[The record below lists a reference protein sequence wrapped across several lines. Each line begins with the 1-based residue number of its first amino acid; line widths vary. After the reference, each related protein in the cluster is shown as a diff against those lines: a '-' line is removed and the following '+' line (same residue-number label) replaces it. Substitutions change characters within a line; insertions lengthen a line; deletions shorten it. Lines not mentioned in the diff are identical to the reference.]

1 METSKALQELAR
13 LEGAKG
19 PGVDQTVRC
28 KAISLLRALEG
39 DRDLRVNDTEWF
51 RRYVIA
57 KGREL
62 LSR

>member
-1 METSKALQELAR
+1 MDTAKALQELAS

-39 DRDLRVNDTEWF
+39 DRDPKVNDTEWF
-51 RRYVIA
+51 RRHVVA
-57 KGREL
+57 KGRGL
-62 LSR
+62 QSR

>member
-1 METSKALQELAR
+1 MDTAKVLQELTR

-39 DRDLRVNDTEWF
+39 DRDARITDTEWF
-51 RRYVIA
+51 RRYVVA
-57 KGREL
+57 KGRGL
-62 LSR
+62 QLR